1 MVFGG
6 VFFGGIQ
13 ESYVSIFD
21 IQGAGEDGK
30 NFYESEEDEDEK
42 EETEENED
50 EPKKKPYIM
59 DSDHRLLL
67 RQTKPLLNSRNAAVS
82 LFQFLLVFHK
92 HLLKAG
98 QALSFNCKTCGFFYP
113 PKK

>member
-1 MVFGG
+1 MLKLILHILDSNHNCSIYICVKPYLIDGFWG
-6 VFFGGIQ
+6 FFWGGIQ

-82 LFQFLLVFHK
+82 LF
-92 HLLKAG
+92 
-98 QALSFNCKTCGFFYP
+98 
-113 PKK
+113 

>member
-1 MVFGG
+1 MFDSIYNCLIYICVKPYLIDGFWGFFLEVFR
-6 VFFGGIQ
+6 
-13 ESYVSIFD
+13 SLTLYVSIFD

-82 LFQFLLVFHK
+82 LF
-92 HLLKAG
+92 
-98 QALSFNCKTCGFFYP
+98 
-113 PKK
+113 